1 MGQRG
6 KRVTVVITPE
16 KSQLW
21 GNLREFNMC
30 FEKKIIE
37 NLESQWGK
45 RDIKPHSNWIG
56 IKSRPVR
63 AITAVKLKLSG
74 TVSHCV
80 HTLVLLEA
88 FKGGANHCYLKTQP
102 LLYPPPTH
110 SNHQMIEKMY
120 NNYTLCT
127 FVLWLSGRA
136 RKETAQVLFCERD
149 AEQSFSGMIRYA
161 LEARKWTESII

>member
-6 KRVTVVITPE
+6 ESVTVVITPE
-16 KSQLW
+16 KSDLW
-21 GNLREFNMC
+21 GNLTC
-30 FEKKIIE
+30 ALKKKIIE

-120 NNYTLCT
+120 NNYTTLHICP
-127 FVLWLSGRA
+127 VAVRQGPEGDCSGSLLWKRCRTKL
-136 RKETAQVLFCERD
+136 LWHD
-149 AEQSFSGMIRYA
+149 
-161 LEARKWTESII
+161 